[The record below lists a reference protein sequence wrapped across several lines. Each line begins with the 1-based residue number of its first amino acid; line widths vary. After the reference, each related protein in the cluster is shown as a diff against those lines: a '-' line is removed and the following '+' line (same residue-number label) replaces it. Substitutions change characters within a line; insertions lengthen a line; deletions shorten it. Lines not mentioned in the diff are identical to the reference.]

1 MISAVAMVLAT
12 VGGLIL
18 AALAQ
23 SGWPLA
29 RRLVAAYVEVFR
41 NTPLLIQI
49 FIVYFGLPQLGVKLS
64 PFLSGLAAL
73 VLSAAAYN
81 TEIFRAGLEAV
92 PHGQFEAARSAGLGE
107 LQILRYVILPQAV
120 RICFPALGNNLVSL
134 VKNSS
139 LVSTIGMVE
148 LMFVANDISFN
159 NFRTFEIYGTAAV
172 MYVVIV
178 LALTR
183 LLRAAEGRPLD
194 RPQCGPGDGLRGL
207 PAGGA
212 ADDPAL
218 RGAVHDPDQGHLARR
233 HHRGVRADARRPG
246 DDRADVPILR
256 DLPDGGGDLLR
267 DLPPADPL
275 RPARRGAPA
284 PTLKLGRELSVRD
297 SRETP
302 ELGEVE

>member
-1 MISAVAMVLAT
+1 LTAYGFEWAAIARGLPYLLEGAGLTVVISSVAMVLAL
-12 VGGLIL
+12 VLGLAL
-18 AALAQ
+18 AAISQAP
-23 SGWPLA
+23 GPVA

-73 VLSAAAYN
+73 VLYAAAYN

-107 LQILRYVILPQAV
+107 LQILRYVIMPQAV

-183 LLRAAEGRPLD
+183 LLRAAEGR
-194 RPQCGPGDGLRGL
+194 
-207 PAGGA
+207 
-212 ADDPAL
+212 
-218 RGAVHDPDQGHLARR
+218 
-233 HHRGVRADARRPG
+233 
-246 DDRADVPILR
+246 
-256 DLPDGGGDLLR
+256 LLR
-267 DLPPADPL
+267 
-275 RPARRGAPA
+275 APA
-284 PTLKLGRELSVRD
+284 
-297 SRETP
+297 
-302 ELGEVE
+302 